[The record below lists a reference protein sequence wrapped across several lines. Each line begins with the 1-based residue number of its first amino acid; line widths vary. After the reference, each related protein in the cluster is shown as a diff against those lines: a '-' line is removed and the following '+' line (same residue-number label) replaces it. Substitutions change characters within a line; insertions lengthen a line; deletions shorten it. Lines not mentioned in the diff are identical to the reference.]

1 MITKKELLNRI
12 YDDLFDMV
20 GFSEHHVPI
29 ETDIEII
36 DQRVSC
42 EDIYISILENGTPR
56 EFKLTIKEL

>member
-12 YDDLFDMV
+12 YDKLFDMV

-42 EDIYISILENGTPR
+42 EDIYISILENGSHR